1 MEKLNVFVMVFL
13 GNIYYTQN
21 IPIHL
26 IVYGEKNTLERTNK
40 ASFLCK
46 PNYVFYLSIEV
57 LTWYPHMPSW
67 TLFVYHT
74 LHLSRKVLSHLNTNI
89 SLTRSQSFVWR
100 KEIALFGEC
109 AIKRNI
115 FPQYSSYLVLASL
128 YFLITLKALL

>member
-1 MEKLNVFVMVFL
+1 MYSLWCFL
-13 GNIYYTQN
+13 VIYYTQN

-40 ASFLCK
+40 ASFFANQIMYYYRGL
-46 PNYVFYLSIEV
+46 N
-57 LTWYPHMPSW
+57 LTFPCMSSW
-67 TLFVYHT
+67 ILFVYHT

-115 FPQYSSYLVLASL
+115 FLQYSSYLVLASL